1 MQADTYPSSTRRTAR
16 WLDSARPST
25 WALLGGL
32 TLAAALSA
40 YAVEVYAESA
50 TYCGGL
56 VQRGMS
62 AVDSFC
68 SETLYD
74 ERRWL
79 VAGLAAVGAV
89 LVAFAGYLALRG
101 RQATESATS
110 VEGFS
115 WPSYLGTCLA
125 VALTVPFAHLVL
137 SVLAG
142 AFADA
147 GLASSTGLPTGWR
160 HVSLALGVSAACL
173 VMGRHGLTERSALAA
188 AGLAVP
194 VALAMQVALAPSLES
209 FTIDDSARITAPA
222 VWLSAA
228 PVVIGALAI
237 VAALQRRGWRA
248 PRPRVGVLAVLAST
262 AAVTVA
268 LMPQLLPAYR
278 DAQGG
283 GPYPRGGLGADLWL
297 PIVVGAAVACVTV
310 VAAGY
315 RREASE

>member
-1 MQADTYPSSTRRTAR
+1 MDTYPSSSRGTAR
-16 WLDSARPST
+16 WLDNARPST

-32 TLAAALSA
+32 TLAAAVSA

-56 VQRGMS
+56 VQRGLS
-62 AVDSFC
+62 SVDSFC
-68 SETLYD
+68 SEALYD
-74 ERRWL
+74 ERRRL
-79 VAGLAAVGAV
+79 VVGLAAVGAV

-101 RQATESATS
+101 RRATAAEGP
-110 VEGFS
+110 VEEVS
-115 WPSYLGTCLA
+115 RSTYLGTCLA
-125 VALTVPFAHLVL
+125 ATLAIPFAHLFL
-137 SVLAG
+137 SVVAG
-142 AFADA
+142 VFADA

-173 VMGRHGLTERSALAA
+173 FMGRHGLTERSALAA

-194 VALAMQVALAPSLES
+194 VTLAMQVAIGPPLES
-209 FTIDDSARITAPA
+209 FTIDGSARITAPA

-228 PVVIGALAI
+228 PVLIGVLAV
-237 VAALQRRGWRA
+237 VASLQRRGCRA
-248 PRPRVGVLAVLAST
+248 PRPLVGVLAVLGST
-262 AAVTVA
+262 AAVTVV

-283 GPYPRGGLGADLWL
+283 GPYPRGGMGADLWL
-297 PIVVGAAVACVTV
+297 PIVVGAAVVCVAV
-310 VAAGY
+310 IAAGY